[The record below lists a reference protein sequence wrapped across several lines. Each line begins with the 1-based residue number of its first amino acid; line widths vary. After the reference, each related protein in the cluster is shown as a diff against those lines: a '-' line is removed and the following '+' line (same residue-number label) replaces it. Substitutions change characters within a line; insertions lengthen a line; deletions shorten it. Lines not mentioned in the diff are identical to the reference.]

1 MKFLILVFENIARNP
16 VRTILTSLGTMM
28 LVLVVTLVFTVLTTL
43 DKVTTEKSAN
53 IKAIV
58 TEKWQN
64 PSLMPYSYAAGLSD
78 GAADPNDPNAIHP
91 QDSMTWGFF
100 VGSTESNP
108 AKRGYENLFFS
119 FIMEAEKARTMLD
132 NIDSLPDEQARP
144 LIEAIKKMKEFR
156 NGVIVGEG
164 RLNKLKKRIGDR
176 ITV

>member
-64 PSLMPYSYAAGLSD
+64 PSLMPYS
-78 GAADPNDPNAIHP
+78 
-91 QDSMTWGFF
+91 
-100 VGSTESNP
+100 
-108 AKRGYENLFFS
+108 
-119 FIMEAEKARTMLD
+119 
-132 NIDSLPDEQARP
+132 
-144 LIEAIKKMKEFR
+144 
-156 NGVIVGEG
+156 
-164 RLNKLKKRIGDR
+164 
-176 ITV
+176 